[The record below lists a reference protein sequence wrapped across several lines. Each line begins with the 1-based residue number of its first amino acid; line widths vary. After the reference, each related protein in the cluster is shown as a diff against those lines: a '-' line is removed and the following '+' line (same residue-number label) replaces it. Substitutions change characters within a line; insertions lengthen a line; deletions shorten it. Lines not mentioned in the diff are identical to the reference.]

1 MFIFSLLPCPL
12 TFTLFPYTTL
22 FRSRIVSTRGSCT
35 LAATIT
41 ADSPIDSEA
50 PCPAGAVSSEPCF
63 PGAAMARGSGI
74 GSARGDVA
82 AERQGVADQANRLEA
97 AAGPANDDRT
107 EAEDAAEDR
116 LVDIDESILG
126 RIFSFGGSIGRHRRS
141 RPCFGSSPAC
151 AARGAR

>member
-50 PCPAGAVSSEPCF
+50 PCPARAVSSEPCF
-63 PGAAMARGSGI
+63 PGAAMARDSGI
-74 GSARGDVA
+74 ESARGDVA
-82 AERQGVADQANRLEA
+82 AERQRIADQSNRLEA
-97 AAGPANDDRT
+97 AAGSADDDRAKT
-107 EAEDAAEDR
+107 EHAPEDR
-116 LVDIDESILG
+116 L
-126 RIFSFGGSIGRHRRS
+126 
-141 RPCFGSSPAC
+141 
-151 AARGAR
+151 